1 MSASCEELRSAL
13 RESLEAQG
21 VLGEMRAKLRA
32 EIFRL
37 IDASGDVARP
47 EMPPETAVVAELCRE
62 FLAFSGYS
70 QTLSVFEVEAGLSSA
85 ADKSLSRD
93 IIAADLGIRR
103 APSATEDLPLLYNLV
118 QALKHTKAE
127 RLLSQQK

>member
-47 EMPPETAVVAELCRE
+47 DMPPETAVVAELCRE

-70 QTLSVFEVEAGLSSA
+70 QTLSVFEAEAGLSSA
-85 ADKSLSRD
+85 EKSLSRD
-93 IIAADLGIRR
+93 IIAADLGIRQ
-103 APSATEDLPLLYNLV
+103 APSSKTEDLPLLYNLV
-118 QALKHTKAE
+118 QALKHTKAD
-127 RLLSQQK
+127 RLLSHK